1 MSMSIGVVGPGAI
14 GGFLIAHLCDMGA
27 KLSVLARP
35 GTRDAIRMNGV
46 WLKTGG
52 REIVVTPECV
62 TDDAEEIGPVNLILF
77 TVKGQDT
84 ISAAES
90 MRPMVGPETR
100 ILTFQNGLY
109 GVETLAGMFGPHQVL
124 VGVTYVPALVEAP
137 GRILHTGVVKR
148 FIFGPYVPE
157 AASPICTDFAR
168 FGARAGLDLTYLEA
182 PMPEIWAKFA
192 MLTAFHLVSC
202 MTRGALGD
210 WIDTPETRA
219 VYVQAMEE
227 VVAVATA
234 CGVVVPAGLVARNLA
249 FSVETAN
256 PSTRA
261 SMLDDLE
268 RGRALELEGTVGWLI
283 ATAGTVGVDVPV
295 HCLGYA
301 MLKPR
306 IAGG

>member
-1 MSMSIGVVGPGAI
+1 MSLSIGVVGPGAI

-35 GTRDAIRMNGV
+35 GTRDAIRMNGI

-84 ISAAES
+84 ISAAKS
-90 MRPMVGPETR
+90 MRPMVGQETR

-124 VGVTYVPALVEAP
+124 AGVTYVPALVEAP
-137 GRILHTGVVKR
+137 GRIRHTGVVKR

-249 FSVETAN
+249 FSVETAD

-283 ATAGTVGVDVPV
+283 ATAGRVGVDVPV

>member
-52 REIVVTPECV
+52 REIAVTPECV

-137 GRILHTGVVKR
+137 GRIRHTGVVKR

-157 AASPICTDFAR
+157 AVSPICTDFAR

-249 FSVETAN
+249 FSVETAD
-256 PSTRA
+256 PITRA

-283 ATAGTVGVDVPV
+283 ATAGRVGVDVPV

>member
-1 MSMSIGVVGPGAI
+1 MSLSIGVVGPGAI

-35 GTRDAIRMNGV
+35 GTRDAIRMNGI

-84 ISAAES
+84 ISAAKS
-90 MRPMVGPETR
+90 MRPMVGQETR

-124 VGVTYVPALVEAP
+124 AGVTYVPALVEAP
-137 GRILHTGVVKR
+137 GRIRHTGVVKR

-157 AASPICTDFAR
+157 AASPICIDFAR
-168 FGARAGLDLTYLEA
+168 FGARAGLDLAYMEA

-249 FSVETAN
+249 FSVETAD

-283 ATAGTVGVDVPV
+283 ATAGRVGVDVPV

-301 MLKPR
+301 MLKPW

>member
-1 MSMSIGVVGPGAI
+1 MSLSIGVVGPGAI

-35 GTRDAIRMNGV
+35 GTRDAIRMNGI

-124 VGVTYVPALVEAP
+124 AGVTYVPALVEAP
-137 GRILHTGVVKR
+137 GRIRHTGVVKR

-168 FGARAGLDLTYLEA
+168 FGARAGLDLAYMEA

-249 FSVETAN
+249 FSVETAD

-283 ATAGTVGVDVPV
+283 ATAGRVGVDVPV